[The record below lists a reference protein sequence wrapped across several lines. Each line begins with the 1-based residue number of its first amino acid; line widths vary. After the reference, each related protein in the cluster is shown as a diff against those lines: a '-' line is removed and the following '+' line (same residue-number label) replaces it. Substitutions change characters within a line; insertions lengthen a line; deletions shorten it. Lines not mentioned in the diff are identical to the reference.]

1 MAKRLVPNPA
11 ALTCR
16 AAGTP
21 KYPCHQTPVTQVLP
35 LARGH
40 PSPHGT
46 PWHPMAQAVGG
57 KGKAARSAGKENVL
71 YCPMAALVQLQG
83 WEMGGMPQEVGCFW
97 FLEEAG
103 KENGFRES
111 EFLGMIHTGLSFT
124 GKDS

>member
-1 MAKRLVPNPA
+1 MAIRLVPSPA

-16 AAGTP
+16 ASGTP
-21 KYPCHQTPVTQVLP
+21 KHQCHQTPVTQVLP

-40 PSPHGT
+40 PSLHGT
-46 PWHPMAQAVGG
+46 PWHPMTLAVGG
-57 KGKAARSAGKENVL
+57 KGKAARLAGKEDAP
-71 YCPMAALVQLQG
+71 YCPIAALVQQQG

-103 KENGFRES
+103 KEDGFRES
-111 EFLGMIHTGLSFT
+111 EFLGMIHTGFSFT